1 MLNNKSQIKRRAR
14 RFFTQRAC
22 ISAVADCTSTISG
35 ASLFQSR
42 VTTLP
47 ATLKTCSDL
56 EDAAG
61 MAKMTLKIGARM
73 NNGLQKIIEKSVYCK
88 VKIPNQNKTLTS
100 ALTYCL
106 PCPENAPPRE
116 FWSLPRPKKISP
128 TPPRPALKQKNTAP
142 FIPGLSE
149 ENFSGPEIPECHD
162 GIPGEQLHNRGPC
175 ALCSPSSYAL
185 PNTRIRALKILMIK
199 SHVRALSND

>member
-1 MLNNKSQIKRRAR
+1 MLNNKSKIKHRAR

-22 ISAVADCTSTISG
+22 FSAVADCISTISG

-47 ATLKTCSDL
+47 AKLKTCSDL

-73 NNGLQKIIEKSVYCK
+73 NNGLQKIIEKSVHCK

-100 ALTYCL
+100 ALTYCPTVETDL
-106 PCPENAPPRE
+106 MELDLYFVGTRWGKV
-116 FWSLPRPKKISP
+116 FFLDSKGSLR
-128 TPPRPALKQKNTAP
+128 
-142 FIPGLSE
+142 
-149 ENFSGPEIPECHD
+149 H
-162 GIPGEQLHNRGPC
+162 
-175 ALCSPSSYAL
+175 Y
-185 PNTRIRALKILMIK
+185 
-199 SHVRALSND
+199 

>member
-1 MLNNKSQIKRRAR
+1 
-14 RFFTQRAC
+14 
-22 ISAVADCTSTISG
+22 
-35 ASLFQSR
+35 
-42 VTTLP
+42 
-47 ATLKTCSDL
+47 
-56 EDAAG
+56 
-61 MAKMTLKIGARM
+61 MTLKIGARM

-106 PCPENAPPRE
+106 PRPAPACPAPKMPRPVNFDPCPAPPQ
-116 FWSLPRPKKISP
+116 PKKITP
-128 TPPRPALKQKNTAP
+128 TPPPPAPKQKNTAP

-162 GIPGEQLHNRGPC
+162 GIPGGQLHNRG
-175 ALCSPSSYAL
+175 SPSSYAL
-185 PNTRIRALKILMIK
+185 PNTRIRALKIFMIK

>member
-22 ISAVADCTSTISG
+22 FSAVADCTSTISG

-61 MAKMTLKIGARM
+61 MAKITLKIGARM
-73 NNGLQKIIEKSVYCK
+73 DNGLQKIIEKSVYCK

-106 PCPENAPPRE
+106 PRPEAKKCCPVHPCCGVL
-116 FWSLPRPKKISP
+116 SLLATI
-128 TPPRPALKQKNTAP
+128 ALANGK
-142 FIPGLSE
+142 E
-149 ENFSGPEIPECHD
+149 
-162 GIPGEQLHNRGPC
+162 
-175 ALCSPSSYAL
+175 
-185 PNTRIRALKILMIK
+185 
-199 SHVRALSND
+199 

>member
-1 MLNNKSQIKRRAR
+1 MLNNKSKIKRRAR

-22 ISAVADCTSTISG
+22 FSAVADCTSTISG

-47 ATLKTCSDL
+47 AKLKTCSDL

-106 PCPENAPPRE
+106 PRPAPACPAPKMPRPVNFDPCPAPPRKKYL
-116 FWSLPRPKKISP
+116 LPRPAP
-128 TPPRPALKQKNTAP
+128 KQKKCCP
-142 FIPGLSE
+142 VHPCYE
-149 ENFSGPEIPECHD
+149 GP
-162 GIPGEQLHNRGPC
+162 
-175 ALCSPSSYAL
+175 
-185 PNTRIRALKILMIK
+185 K
-199 SHVRALSND
+199 

>member
-22 ISAVADCTSTISG
+22 FSAVADCTSTISG

-73 NNGLQKIIEKSVYCK
+73 DNGLQKIIEKSVYCK

-106 PCPENAPPRE
+106 PR
-116 FWSLPRPKKISP
+116 
-128 TPPRPALKQKNTAP
+128 PPRPEAKKRCPVHPCSNQI
-142 FIPGLSE
+142 F
-149 ENFSGPEIPECHD
+149 FS
-162 GIPGEQLHNRGPC
+162 L
-175 ALCSPSSYAL
+175 
-185 PNTRIRALKILMIK
+185 
-199 SHVRALSND
+199 

>member
-22 ISAVADCTSTISG
+22 FSAVADCTSTISG

-73 NNGLQKIIEKSVYCK
+73 NNGLHKIIEKSVYCK

-100 ALTYCL
+100 ALTYCFPRPAPACPAPKMPRPVNFD
-106 PCPENAPPRE
+106 PCPA
-116 FWSLPRPKKISP
+116 
-128 TPPRPALKQKNTAP
+128 PPRPAPPRKKYLLPRPAPKQKNAAP
-142 FIPGLSE
+142 FIP
-149 ENFSGPEIPECHD
+149 D
-162 GIPGEQLHNRGPC
+162 
-175 ALCSPSSYAL
+175 
-185 PNTRIRALKILMIK
+185 
-199 SHVRALSND
+199 

>member
-22 ISAVADCTSTISG
+22 FSAVADCTSTISG

-47 ATLKTCSDL
+47 AKLKTCSDL

-100 ALTYCL
+100 D
-106 PCPENAPPRE
+106 RE
-116 FWSLPRPKKISP
+116 FVQNFTPPDFQAKNFTPSISP
-128 TPPRPALKQKNTAP
+128 
-142 FIPGLSE
+142 
-149 ENFSGPEIPECHD
+149 NFNSFSKKKH
-162 GIPGEQLHNRGPC
+162 
-175 ALCSPSSYAL
+175 
-185 PNTRIRALKILMIK
+185 KK
-199 SHVRALSND
+199 

>member
-1 MLNNKSQIKRRAR
+1 MLNNKSKIKRRAR

-22 ISAVADCTSTISG
+22 FSAVADCTSTISG

-106 PCPENAPPRE
+106 PRPAPPRHAPPRKCPAPWILIPAPPE
-116 FWSLPRPKKISP
+116 KNISCPAPPRSKKMLPRSFLPRILSP
-128 TPPRPALKQKNTAP
+128 
-142 FIPGLSE
+142 
-149 ENFSGPEIPECHD
+149 
-162 GIPGEQLHNRGPC
+162 
-175 ALCSPSSYAL
+175 
-185 PNTRIRALKILMIK
+185 RIE
-199 SHVRALSND
+199 DP

>member
-22 ISAVADCTSTISG
+22 FSAVADCTSTISG

-61 MAKMTLKIGARM
+61 IAKMTLKIGARM
-73 NNGLQKIIEKSVYCK
+73 DHGLQKIIEKSVYCK

-100 ALTYCL
+100 ALTYCF
-106 PCPENAPPRE
+106 PRPAPPRKCPAP
-116 FWSLPRPKKISP
+116 WILIPALPRPEKISP
-128 TPPRPALKQKNTAP
+128 TLPRLEAKKCCPVHPCWGPSQKWS
-142 FIPGLSE
+142 PG
-149 ENFSGPEIPECHD
+149 P
-162 GIPGEQLHNRGPC
+162 
-175 ALCSPSSYAL
+175 
-185 PNTRIRALKILMIK
+185 
-199 SHVRALSND
+199 

>member
-1 MLNNKSQIKRRAR
+1 MLNNKSKIKRRAR

-22 ISAVADCTSTISG
+22 FSAVADCTSTISG

-61 MAKMTLKIGARM
+61 IAKMTLKIGARM
-73 NNGLQKIIEKSVYCK
+73 DHGLQKIIEKSVYCK

-106 PCPENAPPRE
+106 P
-116 FWSLPRPKKISP
+116 
-128 TPPRPALKQKNTAP
+128 RPAPKQKNAAP
-142 FIPGLSE
+142 FIPVLNRYQSFHS
-149 ENFSGPEIPECHD
+149 NKFLVIVWILLPISGAPCPRW
-162 GIPGEQLHNRGPC
+162 HNH
-175 ALCSPSSYAL
+175 S
-185 PNTRIRALKILMIK
+185 
-199 SHVRALSND
+199 LSNNSARRKIQIHC

>member
-1 MLNNKSQIKRRAR
+1 MLNNKSKIKRRAR

-22 ISAVADCTSTISG
+22 FSAVADCTSTISG

-47 ATLKTCSDL
+47 AKLKTCSDL

-100 ALTYCL
+100 ALTYCF
-106 PCPENAPPRE
+106 PRPAPPRPGMPRPENAPPRE
-116 FWSLPRPKKISP
+116 FWSLPRPAPKKISP
-128 TPPRPALKQKNTAP
+128 APPRPPLPRSKKKLP
-142 FIPGLSE
+142 
-149 ENFSGPEIPECHD
+149 
-162 GIPGEQLHNRGPC
+162 R
-175 ALCSPSSYAL
+175 SSL
-185 PNTRIRALKILMIK
+185 I
-199 SHVRALSND
+199 

>member
-22 ISAVADCTSTISG
+22 FSAVADCTSTISG

-47 ATLKTCSDL
+47 AKLKTCSDL

-73 NNGLQKIIEKSVYCK
+73 DNGLQKIIEKSVYCK

-106 PCPENAPPRE
+106 PRPAPPRHAPNPKMPRPVN
-116 FWSLPRPKKISP
+116 FDPCPAPPRKKYLLPRPEAKKCCP
-128 TPPRPALKQKNTAP
+128 VHPW
-142 FIPGLSE
+142 
-149 ENFSGPEIPECHD
+149 
-162 GIPGEQLHNRGPC
+162 
-175 ALCSPSSYAL
+175 
-185 PNTRIRALKILMIK
+185 
-199 SHVRALSND
+199 

>member
-1 MLNNKSQIKRRAR
+1 MLNNKSKIKRRAR

-22 ISAVADCTSTISG
+22 FSAVADCTSTISG

-61 MAKMTLKIGARM
+61 KAKMTLKIGARM
-73 NNGLQKIIEKSVYCK
+73 DNGLQKIIEKSVYCK

-106 PCPENAPPRE
+106 PRPAPACPAPKM
-116 FWSLPRPKKISP
+116 PRP
-128 TPPRPALKQKNTAP
+128 TYL
-142 FIPGLSE
+142 G
-149 ENFSGPEIPECHD
+149 
-162 GIPGEQLHNRGPC
+162 
-175 ALCSPSSYAL
+175 
-185 PNTRIRALKILMIK
+185 
-199 SHVRALSND
+199 

>member
-22 ISAVADCTSTISG
+22 FSAVADCTSTISG

-61 MAKMTLKIGARM
+61 IAKMTLKIGARM
-73 NNGLQKIIEKSVYCK
+73 DHGLQKIIEKSVYCK

-100 ALTYCL
+100 VLTYCL
-106 PCPENAPPRE
+106 QKISPAPPRPE
-116 FWSLPRPKKISP
+116 AKKCCPVHPCPPP
-128 TPPRPALKQKNTAP
+128 TFVKRLTWGAFFGPY
-142 FIPGLSE
+142 FIVS
-149 ENFSGPEIPECHD
+149 D
-162 GIPGEQLHNRGPC
+162 GRFD
-175 ALCSPSSYAL
+175 
-185 PNTRIRALKILMIK
+185 IRNESIK
-199 SHVRALSND
+199 SALF

>member
-22 ISAVADCTSTISG
+22 FSAVADCTSTISG

-61 MAKMTLKIGARM
+61 IAKMTLKIGARNSGRM
-73 NNGLQKIIEKSVYCK
+73 DHGLQKIIEKSVYCK
-88 VKIPNQNKTLTS
+88 VKILNQNKTL
-100 ALTYCL
+100 
-106 PCPENAPPRE
+106 
-116 FWSLPRPKKISP
+116 
-128 TPPRPALKQKNTAP
+128 
-142 FIPGLSE
+142 
-149 ENFSGPEIPECHD
+149 
-162 GIPGEQLHNRGPC
+162 
-175 ALCSPSSYAL
+175 
-185 PNTRIRALKILMIK
+185 
-199 SHVRALSND
+199 

>member
-1 MLNNKSQIKRRAR
+1 MGCLELFIFENGQPMTTPPPKVYFWAFRLTVR

-22 ISAVADCTSTISG
+22 FSAVADCTSTISW

-61 MAKMTLKIGARM
+61 MAKITLKIGARM
-73 NNGLQKIIEKSVYCK
+73 DNGLQKIIEKSVYYK

-106 PCPENAPPRE
+106 PRPAPTCPAPKM
-116 FWSLPRPKKISP
+116 PRPVNFDP
-128 TPPRPALKQKNTAP
+128 CPRV
-142 FIPGLSE
+142 
-149 ENFSGPEIPECHD
+149 
-162 GIPGEQLHNRGPC
+162 HNQDHP
-175 ALCSPSSYAL
+175 
-185 PNTRIRALKILMIK
+185 
-199 SHVRALSND
+199 H

>member
-22 ISAVADCTSTISG
+22 FSAVADCTSTISG

-73 NNGLQKIIEKSVYCK
+73 DNGLQKIIEKSVYCK

-100 ALTYCL
+100 ALTYC
-106 PCPENAPPRE
+106 
-116 FWSLPRPKKISP
+116 F
-128 TPPRPALKQKNTAP
+128 PRPALVSFTDPLAFESGSVLRRPWERPIQLWSRFSRRKCIVTPRLGTPLECDTQK
-142 FIPGLSE
+142 
-149 ENFSGPEIPECHD
+149 
-162 GIPGEQLHNRGPC
+162 
-175 ALCSPSSYAL
+175 
-185 PNTRIRALKILMIK
+185 
-199 SHVRALSND
+199 

>member
-1 MLNNKSQIKRRAR
+1 MLNNKSKIKRRAR

-22 ISAVADCTSTISG
+22 FSAVADCTSTISG

-61 MAKMTLKIGARM
+61 IAKMTLKIGARM
-73 NNGLQKIIEKSVYCK
+73 DHGLQKIIEKSVYCK

-106 PCPENAPPRE
+106 PRPAPACPPR
-116 FWSLPRPKKISP
+116 SHHTHSDSI
-128 TPPRPALKQKNTAP
+128 A
-142 FIPGLSE
+142 
-149 ENFSGPEIPECHD
+149 
-162 GIPGEQLHNRGPC
+162 
-175 ALCSPSSYAL
+175 
-185 PNTRIRALKILMIK
+185 RALVQWESSCSFIRTCDATIFF
-199 SHVRALSND
+199 HN

>member
-22 ISAVADCTSTISG
+22 FSAVADCTSTISG

-106 PCPENAPPRE
+106 PRPGMPRPENAPPRE
-116 FWSLPRPKKISP
+116 FDPCPA
-128 TPPRPALKQKNTAP
+128 PPRPEKNISLPAPKQKNAAP
-142 FIPGLSE
+142 CIPG
-149 ENFSGPEIPECHD
+149 
-162 GIPGEQLHNRGPC
+162 R
-175 ALCSPSSYAL
+175 
-185 PNTRIRALKILMIK
+185 
-199 SHVRALSND
+199 

>member
-22 ISAVADCTSTISG
+22 FSAVADCTSTISG

-73 NNGLQKIIEKSVYCK
+73 DNGLQKIIEKSVYCK

-106 PCPENAPPRE
+106 PRATPPRHAPPRKCPAP
-116 FWSLPRPKKISP
+116 WILIPA
-128 TPPRPALKQKNTAP
+128 PPRPEAKKCCPVHPWSVVPLAK
-142 FIPGLSE
+142 FL
-149 ENFSGPEIPECHD
+149 F
-162 GIPGEQLHNRGPC
+162 LF
-175 ALCSPSSYAL
+175 
-185 PNTRIRALKILMIK
+185 
-199 SHVRALSND
+199 

>member
-1 MLNNKSQIKRRAR
+1 MLNNKSKIKRRAR

-22 ISAVADCTSTISG
+22 FSAVADCTSTISG

-47 ATLKTCSDL
+47 AKLKTCSDL

-100 ALTYCL
+100 VLTYCL
-106 PCPENAPPRE
+106 LKISPAPPR
-116 FWSLPRPKKISP
+116 SKKMLPRSSLLPIILA
-128 TPPRPALKQKNTAP
+128 RPYQMIAP
-142 FIPGLSE
+142 S
-149 ENFSGPEIPECHD
+149 
-162 GIPGEQLHNRGPC
+162 
-175 ALCSPSSYAL
+175 
-185 PNTRIRALKILMIK
+185 
-199 SHVRALSND
+199 

>member
-22 ISAVADCTSTISG
+22 FSAVADCTSTISG

-106 PCPENAPPRE
+106 PRPGPAPPRHAP
-116 FWSLPRPKKISP
+116 PRKCPAPWILIP
-128 TPPRPALKQKNTAP
+128 APPRPAPPRKKYLLPRPAPKQKNAAP
-142 FIPGLSE
+142 FIPDTSTFYNSLG
-149 ENFSGPEIPECHD
+149 
-162 GIPGEQLHNRGPC
+162 
-175 ALCSPSSYAL
+175 
-185 PNTRIRALKILMIK
+185 
-199 SHVRALSND
+199 

>member
-1 MLNNKSQIKRRAR
+1 MLNNKSKIKRRAR

-22 ISAVADCTSTISG
+22 FSAVADCTSTISG

-73 NNGLQKIIEKSVYCK
+73 DNGLQKIIETRQSKLCGFSIYIFDISKS
-88 VKIPNQNKTLTS
+88 
-100 ALTYCL
+100 
-106 PCPENAPPRE
+106 
-116 FWSLPRPKKISP
+116 
-128 TPPRPALKQKNTAP
+128 
-142 FIPGLSE
+142 
-149 ENFSGPEIPECHD
+149 
-162 GIPGEQLHNRGPC
+162 
-175 ALCSPSSYAL
+175 
-185 PNTRIRALKILMIK
+185 K
-199 SHVRALSND
+199 SMVRLVRAEKMVLSGLVFARKIARMIFI

>member
-22 ISAVADCTSTISG
+22 FSAVADCTSTISG

-73 NNGLQKIIEKSVYCK
+73 NNGLHKIIEKSVYCK

-106 PCPENAPPRE
+106 PRPAPACPAPKM
-116 FWSLPRPKKISP
+116 PRPVNFDPCPALKKISP
-128 TPPRPALKQKNTAP
+128 TLPCLPRSKKMLP
-142 FIPGLSE
+142 
-149 ENFSGPEIPECHD
+149 
-162 GIPGEQLHNRGPC
+162 R
-175 ALCSPSSYAL
+175 SSL
-185 PNTRIRALKILMIK
+185 
-199 SHVRALSND
+199 V

>member
-1 MLNNKSQIKRRAR
+1 MIATFVVFFSNQSWLNKIITYMLNNKSQIKRRAR
-14 RFFTQRAC
+14 RLSHRGQCF
-22 ISAVADCTSTISG
+22 SAVADCTSTISG

-61 MAKMTLKIGARM
+61 IAKMTLKIGARM
-73 NNGLQKIIEKSVYCK
+73 DHGLQKIIEKSVYCK

-106 PCPENAPPRE
+106 PRPAPACPAPKMPRPVN
-116 FWSLPRPKKISP
+116 FDPYRAPKKISP
-128 TPPRPALKQKNTAP
+128 ALPRPEAKKCCP
-142 FIPGLSE
+142 VHP
-149 ENFSGPEIPECHD
+149 
-162 GIPGEQLHNRGPC
+162 
-175 ALCSPSSYAL
+175 
-185 PNTRIRALKILMIK
+185 
-199 SHVRALSND
+199 

>member
-22 ISAVADCTSTISG
+22 FSAVADCTSTISG

-73 NNGLQKIIEKSVYCK
+73 DNGLQKIIEKSVYCK

-106 PCPENAPPRE
+106 PRPAPASLKDPSTALDQMVYFEKNIVKKLDLLYRNHCSFLNCLSRVLCSPAPPLSP
-116 FWSLPRPKKISP
+116 WPCPSPSPPCSP
-128 TPPRPALKQKNTAP
+128 TPP
-142 FIPGLSE
+142 LS
-149 ENFSGPEIPECHD
+149 
-162 GIPGEQLHNRGPC
+162 PC
-175 ALCSPSSYAL
+175 PCSCPSPSPEYGTWRPTLFHTSSSRSL
-185 PNTRIRALKILMIK
+185 
-199 SHVRALSND
+199 

>member
-22 ISAVADCTSTISG
+22 FSAVADCTSTISG

-61 MAKMTLKIGARM
+61 IAKMTLKIGARM
-73 NNGLQKIIEKSVYCK
+73 DHGLQKIIEKSVYCK

-106 PCPENAPPRE
+106 PRPALPRHAPPQKCPAPWILIPAPPRKKYL
-116 FWSLPRPKKISP
+116 LPRPEAKKCCPVHPWFLDSQQSCDCIW
-128 TPPRPALKQKNTAP
+128 N
-142 FIPGLSE
+142 
-149 ENFSGPEIPECHD
+149 C
-162 GIPGEQLHNRGPC
+162 
-175 ALCSPSSYAL
+175 
-185 PNTRIRALKILMIK
+185 IK
-199 SHVRALSND
+199 SVHKIMMLQC

>member
-1 MLNNKSQIKRRAR
+1 MLNNKSKIKRRAR

-22 ISAVADCTSTISG
+22 FSAVADCTSTISG

-47 ATLKTCSDL
+47 AKLKTCSDL

-106 PCPENAPPRE
+106 PRPKNASSRRGLALA
-116 FWSLPRPKKISP
+116 LPRPVNFDP
-128 TPPRPALKQKNTAP
+128 CPAPHSVKQ
-142 FIPGLSE
+142 L
-149 ENFSGPEIPECHD
+149 
-162 GIPGEQLHNRGPC
+162 
-175 ALCSPSSYAL
+175 
-185 PNTRIRALKILMIK
+185 
-199 SHVRALSND
+199 

>member
-22 ISAVADCTSTISG
+22 FSAVADCTSTISG

-47 ATLKTCSDL
+47 AKLKTCSDL

-73 NNGLQKIIEKSVYCK
+73 NNGLHKIIEKSVYCK

-106 PCPENAPPRE
+106 PRPGMPRPENAPPRE
-116 FWSLPRPKKISP
+116 FWSLPRPAPPRKKYLL
-128 TPPRPALKQKNTAP
+128 PRPALPRSKKMLPRSSLICP
-142 FIPGLSE
+142 FYPYHE
-149 ENFSGPEIPECHD
+149 DQQDEI
-162 GIPGEQLHNRGPC
+162 
-175 ALCSPSSYAL
+175 
-185 PNTRIRALKILMIK
+185 
-199 SHVRALSND
+199 

>member
-22 ISAVADCTSTISG
+22 FSAVADCTSTISG

-106 PCPENAPPRE
+106 PRPALACPAPKMPRPVNFDPCPAPPRKNISYPAPPQPE
-116 FWSLPRPKKISP
+116 AKKCCPGHSCRGSLVLGLRILSPKTEDP
-128 TPPRPALKQKNTAP
+128 
-142 FIPGLSE
+142 
-149 ENFSGPEIPECHD
+149 
-162 GIPGEQLHNRGPC
+162 
-175 ALCSPSSYAL
+175 
-185 PNTRIRALKILMIK
+185 K
-199 SHVRALSND
+199 S

>member
-22 ISAVADCTSTISG
+22 FSAVADCTSTISG

-61 MAKMTLKIGARM
+61 KAKMTLKIGARM
-73 NNGLQKIIEKSVYCK
+73 DNGLQKIIEKSVYCK

-106 PCPENAPPRE
+106 P
-116 FWSLPRPKKISP
+116 
-128 TPPRPALKQKNTAP
+128 RPAPACPAP
-142 FIPGLSE
+142 
-149 ENFSGPEIPECHD
+149 N
-162 GIPGEQLHNRGPC
+162 
-175 ALCSPSSYAL
+175 
-185 PNTRIRALKILMIK
+185 NTRTFFVCKNNKNVKFNRIIVRWTAELVHLTKIELRMF
-199 SHVRALSND
+199 A

>member
-22 ISAVADCTSTISG
+22 FSAVADCTSTISG

-73 NNGLQKIIEKSVYCK
+73 DHGLQKIIEKSVYCK

-106 PCPENAPPRE
+106 PRPAPPRHAPPRE
-116 FWSLPRPKKISP
+116 FWSLPRHSWKKAGS
-128 TPPRPALKQKNTAP
+128 QD
-142 FIPGLSE
+142 PGSFDFFGQ
-149 ENFSGPEIPECHD
+149 N
-162 GIPGEQLHNRGPC
+162 
-175 ALCSPSSYAL
+175 
-185 PNTRIRALKILMIK
+185 
-199 SHVRALSND
+199 

>member
-1 MLNNKSQIKRRAR
+1 MLNNKSKIKRRAR

-22 ISAVADCTSTISG
+22 FSAVADCTSTISG

-47 ATLKTCSDL
+47 AKLKTCSDL

-106 PCPENAPPRE
+106 PRPAPACPAPKMPRPVNFDPCPAPPH
-116 FWSLPRPKKISP
+116 PAPKKISP
-128 TPPRPALKQKNTAP
+128 TPPRPAPKQKNAAP
-142 FIPGLSE
+142 FIPDTSTFYNSLG
-149 ENFSGPEIPECHD
+149 
-162 GIPGEQLHNRGPC
+162 
-175 ALCSPSSYAL
+175 
-185 PNTRIRALKILMIK
+185 
-199 SHVRALSND
+199 

>member
-1 MLNNKSQIKRRAR
+1 MLNNKSKIKRRAR

-22 ISAVADCTSTISG
+22 FSAVADCTSTISG

-61 MAKMTLKIGARM
+61 IAKMTLKIGARM
-73 NNGLQKIIEKSVYCK
+73 DHGLQKIIEKSVYCK

-106 PCPENAPPRE
+106 PRPGMPRPVNFDPCPA
-116 FWSLPRPKKISP
+116 PKKISP
-128 TPPRPALKQKNTAP
+128 APPRPAPKQKNAAP
-142 FIPGLSE
+142 FIPG
-149 ENFSGPEIPECHD
+149 
-162 GIPGEQLHNRGPC
+162 
-175 ALCSPSSYAL
+175 
-185 PNTRIRALKILMIK
+185 
-199 SHVRALSND
+199 

>member
-22 ISAVADCTSTISG
+22 FSAVADCTSTISG

-106 PCPENAPPRE
+106 PRPAPACPAPKMPRPVNFDPCPAPPCPEA
-116 FWSLPRPKKISP
+116 KKCCPVHPWIV
-128 TPPRPALKQKNTAP
+128 LFN
-142 FIPGLSE
+142 G
-149 ENFSGPEIPECHD
+149 
-162 GIPGEQLHNRGPC
+162 
-175 ALCSPSSYAL
+175 
-185 PNTRIRALKILMIK
+185 RAELI
-199 SHVRALSND
+199 

>member
-22 ISAVADCTSTISG
+22 FSAVADCTSTISG

-106 PCPENAPPRE
+106 PRPAPPRHV
-116 FWSLPRPKKISP
+116 
-128 TPPRPALKQKNTAP
+128 P
-142 FIPGLSE
+142 FIPDDKTVSLRCTPRGTFPDRVKWWKES
-149 ENFSGPEIPECHD
+149 NFEKG
-162 GIPGEQLHNRGPC
+162 Q
-175 ALCSPSSYAL
+175 
-185 PNTRIRALKILMIK
+185 RALEVYLRPVFAEERVSTTENTI
-199 SHVRALSND
+199 

>member
-1 MLNNKSQIKRRAR
+1 MIKVKSNTEQEGFSHRGQC
-14 RFFTQRAC
+14 F
-22 ISAVADCTSTISG
+22 SAVADCTSTISG

-73 NNGLQKIIEKSVYCK
+73 DNGLQKIIEKSVYCK

-106 PCPENAPPRE
+106 PRPAPPRRAP
-116 FWSLPRPKKISP
+116 PRKCP
-128 TPPRPALKQKNTAP
+128 TP
-142 FIPGLSE
+142 
-149 ENFSGPEIPECHD
+149 
-162 GIPGEQLHNRGPC
+162 
-175 ALCSPSSYAL
+175 
-185 PNTRIRALKILMIK
+185 
-199 SHVRALSND
+199 